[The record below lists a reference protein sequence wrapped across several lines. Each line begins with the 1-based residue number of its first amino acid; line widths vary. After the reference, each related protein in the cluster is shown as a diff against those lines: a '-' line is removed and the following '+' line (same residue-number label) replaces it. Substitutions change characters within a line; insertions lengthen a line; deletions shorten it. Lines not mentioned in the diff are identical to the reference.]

1 MCFSSMFILIICW
14 GVVYSIFIV
23 FIFHV
28 FWYLYSNN
36 VFGFYIPVIVLDLY
50 IPIET
55 FMGYPGLYI
64 FQRRDVS
71 FVGEMS
77 GNPGRAP
84 N

>member
-1 MCFSSMFILIICW
+1 MFIPINML
-14 GVVYSIFIV
+14 GVVYSIFC
-23 FIFHV
+23 FLYSMF
-28 FWYLYSNN
+28 FGYLYSNN

-50 IPIET
+50 IPIEKVI
-55 FMGYPGLYI
+55 GYPGLYI

>member
-1 MCFSSMFILIICW
+1 MFFEY
-14 GVVYSIFIV
+14 VYSDNMLGGCIFHFIV
-23 FIFHV
+23 VIFHV

-36 VFGFYIPVIVLDLY
+36 VFGFCIPVIALDLY

-64 FQRRDVS
+64 FQRSDVS